1 MNSEEFRR
9 NLEEKI
15 KNEAG
20 QLRGKRMRRGDF
32 RGSFAWGAVILFVGV
47 VLLLDHMD
55 VISAAGL
62 LRFWPMLLVLGGI
75 VNLLNECKRIWGIC
89 LLIAGVL
96 LQLGNFGL
104 VHVTWAML
112 WPMLIIG
119 VGLSLMWGSL
129 KARRVVTEGREIS
142 TGPGALNEV
151 AVFSGVEKR
160 IMGKNFRGGR
170 LVAIFGGIEI
180 DLWQAEMEGDTAILQ
195 VDAIFGGVELRVPD
209 TWLVSSEGQGIFG
222 GYSDTT
228 RLNPPSDPNQPRK
241 TLVVRG
247 MALFGGVEIRN

>member
-1 MNSEEFRR
+1 MNPEEFGR
-9 NLEEKI
+9 NLKEKI
-15 KNEAG
+15 EYEAS
-20 QLRGKRMRRGDF
+20 QLKGMRVRRGNF
-32 RGSFAWGAVILFVGV
+32 RGSFAWGGVILFVGV
-47 VLLLDHMD
+47 VLLLDHLG

-62 LRFWPMLLVLGGI
+62 WRFWPMILILAGI
-75 VNLLNECKRIWGIC
+75 VNLLNECSRVWGVC

-96 LQLGNFGL
+96 LQLGEFGF
-104 VHVTWAML
+104 VHVTWAVL
-112 WPMLIIG
+112 WPVLIIG
-119 VGLSLMWGSL
+119 VGISLMLGSL
-129 KARRVVTEGREIS
+129 KARKLTDGREQVS

-160 IMGKNFRGGR
+160 VMGKNFRGGR

-180 DLWQAEMEGDTAILQ
+180 DLWQAEMEGDTAILH